1 MRANLDRLARK
12 YSITGTINKHHGRK
26 QLSHQRGQ
34 VEIKKVGGVGG
45 VGVGVR
51 EVEGVREVGVGGW
64 GLGWGRGEGW
74 GRRDWG

>member
-12 YSITGTINKHHGRK
+12 YSITGTINKQHGRK
-26 QLSHQRGQ
+26 QVSHQRGQ

-45 VGVGVR
+45 VEVGEVGVG
-51 EVEGVREVGVGGW
+51 GVREVGVGGW
-64 GLGWGRGEGW
+64 GLGWGCW